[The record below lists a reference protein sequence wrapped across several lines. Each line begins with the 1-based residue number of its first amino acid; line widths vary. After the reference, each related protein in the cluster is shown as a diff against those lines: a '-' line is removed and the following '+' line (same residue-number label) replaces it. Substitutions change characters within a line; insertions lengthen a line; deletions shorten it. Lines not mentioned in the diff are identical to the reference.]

1 MSLLYR
7 LLPDH
12 RQSILDERWM
22 ILMTTAVHTLSRYQ
36 TARQSGDL
44 PAPFHELLDDL
55 VDFLTGGIE
64 SMSPRECPTGS
75 DTGLALAAEG
85 GSVSTT
91 DHDQAGPSHAVE
103 DHPEA
108 TSGMPVASIVR
119 LAGPA
124 PAPDR
129 R

>member
-22 ILMTTAVHTLSRYQ
+22 VLMTT
-36 TARQSGDL
+36 
-44 PAPFHELLDDL
+44 
-55 VDFLTGGIE
+55 
-64 SMSPRECPTGS
+64 S

-103 DHPEA
+103 DRPEA
-108 TSGMPVASIVR
+108 TGGMPVASIVR